1 MEPLTPGELVNLW
14 VDEPVAPFQ
23 IALLAFFSAGPF
35 QASDGGVD
43 TVAIAAEL
51 ARRAHVLPVLR
62 RRITRAGGRPS
73 WQEAPGDDPADHV
86 TRDALPPGSDPLDW
100 AAARLVHPLDP
111 SRPLWRADVAALPD
125 GRFAVLIVVHHAL
138 ADGLRGVA
146 LAAALLDPEGAPPPP
161 GHLGPAPTPAVVP
174 NRVRRTRQLLAD
186 LRTAAPRTSL
196 SRPIGPGRRLTVVAL
211 PLDEL
216 RATAHALGA
225 TVNDLLLTAVAAG
238 LRRLLLARGDRVD
251 GLRLQAS
258 VPVGARSPGQRDGIL
273 VVGLPV
279 GEADDLRR
287 LAAVVART
295 RVLKRRLASG
305 GGHVMDVLR
314 LPVPVARLAVR
325 WMRRVAGRRVN
336 LFVTNVPGP
345 GTPLSL
351 AGARLEQAVP
361 LAPLVRGVPLGIAA
375 LSYAGTLTVSIDAD
389 AAVDDVGV
397 LAEGMAACIDELTAA
412 ATARARERRAEEE
425 PWPASAGAN

>member
-35 QASDGGVD
+35 RASDGGVD

-51 ARRAHVLPVLR
+51 ARRAHALPALR

-73 WQEAPGDDPADHV
+73 WQEAPDDDPADHV

-100 AAARLVHPLDP
+100 AAARLVRPLDT

-146 LAAALLDPEGAPPPP
+146 LAAALLEPQGAPPPP
-161 GHLGPAPTPAVVP
+161 EHPGPAPTPSVVP

-196 SRPIGPGRRLTVVAL
+196 SRPIGPGRRLAVVAL

-225 TVNDLLLTAVAAG
+225 TVNDLLLTAVTAG

-258 VPVGARSPGQRDGIL
+258 VPVGARSPGQRNGIL

-351 AGARLEQAVP
+351 AGARLERAVP

-375 LSYAGTLTVSIDAD
+375 LSYAGTLTVSVDAD

-412 ATARARERRAEEE
+412 ATARVRERRAEEE